1 MYNAEA
7 SKFGGTMSVGYIL
20 LNIDKEGTPSTKLG
34 PKMGIE
40 PRSLTR
46 TLKMMERE
54 ELIVRK
60 ADTLDKRLVK
70 VYLTHKGRLY
80 RETSKQV
87 VLNLNKYLQ
96 QHLAPAEWQSFLAQF
111 ERVNQL
117 LDNYTPQTE
126 HPKTTA

>member
-1 MYNAEA
+1 
-7 SKFGGTMSVGYIL
+7 MSVGYIL